1 MQLSGPLFNLGTFF
15 RQIDETSVDVEE
27 LFHMLNTKPIVKES
41 PDAKDFKY
49 KDGAIKIKNLSY
61 KHIGAKRPLLDDFS
75 LDIEPG
81 TTNAIVGS
89 SGFGKT
95 TLFNL
100 LFRIYEPENGTI
112 LIDDQDI
119 KDLKFESFRKNISMI
134 P

>member
-1 MQLSGPLFNLGTFF
+1 
-15 RQIDETSVDVEE
+15 
-27 LFHMLNTKPIVKES
+27 MLNTKPIVKED
-41 PDAKDFKY
+41 PNAKDFKF
-49 KDGAIKIKNLSY
+49 KKGSIKIQNLSY
-61 KHIGAKRPLLDDFS
+61 KHLGAKKNLLNNFS

-100 LFRIYEPENGTI
+100 LFRIYEPEEGTI
-112 LIDDQDI
+112 LLDDQDI
-119 KDLKFESFRKNISMI
+119 KDLKFDSFRKRISMI

>member
-1 MQLSGPLFNLGTFF
+1 M
-15 RQIDETSVDVEE
+15 
-27 LFHMLNTKPIVKES
+27 
-41 PDAKDFKY
+41 
-49 KDGAIKIKNLSY
+49 
-61 KHIGAKRPLLDDFS
+61 DDFS

-119 KDLKFESFRKNISMI
+119 KDLKFDSFRKNISMI